1 MGATEEAGEEKGEG
15 EAVEARE
22 EGESGKAREGRTA
35 EEEREAGV
43 LREVG
48 VLSEDGINWRAPS
61 EMRVSRGAEGDR
73 ERRVARGRPE
83 AVRRPSMMVSSAA
96 SAAESTS
103 CSARQRT
110 SRPPASLRGSSRLF
124 HERIPG
130 VTAGASEGRDWRP
143 EELMAGKEDAALGT
157 VGRVQTSEAKA
168 GASDERVWR
177 ERGSGVRRW
186 EPGVKLWAPGP
197 RPT

>member
-1 MGATEEAGEEKGEG
+1 MLHGRSWAMMSSETKKWSSGIRTKRVSSVGYVAEAEGDAGATEEAG
-15 EAVEARE
+15 
-22 EGESGKAREGRTA
+22 
-35 EEEREAGV
+35 
-43 LREVG
+43 
-48 VLSEDGINWRAPS
+48 DGTSLRAPS
-61 EMRVSRGAEGDR
+61 EMRVSIGAEGDR

-110 SRPPASLRGSSRLF
+110 SRPPASLRGRSWLF

-130 VTAGASEGRDWRP
+130 VTAGASEGRDRRP

-157 VGRVQTSEAKA
+157 IGRVQTSEAKA